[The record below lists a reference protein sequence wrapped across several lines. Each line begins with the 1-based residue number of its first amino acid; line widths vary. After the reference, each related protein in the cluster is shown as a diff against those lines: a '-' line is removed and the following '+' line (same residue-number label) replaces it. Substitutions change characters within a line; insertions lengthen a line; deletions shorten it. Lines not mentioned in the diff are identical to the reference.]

1 MLYVEIALLV
11 LGVILLVV
19 GYRKNNRNILVLSAL
34 VLLVSACIYQFALG
48 FKDGFTLPSVV
59 HAEAAPNKACY
70 VARWCHHLL

>member
-34 VLLVSACIYQFALG
+34 VLLVSACINQFALG
-48 FKDGFTLPSVV
+48 FKDGFTRPSVV
-59 HAEAAPNKACY
+59 HAEAAPNKA
-70 VARWCHHLL
+70 